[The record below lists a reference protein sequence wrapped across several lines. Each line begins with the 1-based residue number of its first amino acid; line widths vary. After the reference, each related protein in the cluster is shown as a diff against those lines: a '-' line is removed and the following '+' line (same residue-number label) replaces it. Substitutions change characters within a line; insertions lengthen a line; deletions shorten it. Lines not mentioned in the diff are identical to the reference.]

1 MPNEGL
7 IASIQNLAGTL
18 ISIFQTRLEL
28 VRVEIEEGRQH
39 LIRLLAVALFSIFCL
54 CMGVFLLT
62 ILLIVL
68 FWDTHR
74 VLVIGLM
81 TVAFL
86 AVGSAFWVMTL
97 NTLKRMP
104 KMFEASLAELLRD
117 RQHFVNK

>member
-7 IASIQNLAGTL
+7 IASITNLAGSL
-18 ISIFQTRLEL
+18 ISIVQTRLEL

-39 LIRLLAVALFSIFCL
+39 LVRLLFLTLFSIFCL
-54 CMGVFLLT
+54 CMGVFLVA

-74 VLVIGLM
+74 VLVISLL
-81 TVAFL
+81 TLSFL
-86 AVGSAFWVMTL
+86 AAGGVLLMMTL
-97 NTLKRMP
+97 KTLKRMP

-117 RQHFVNK
+117 RHHLGG

>member
-7 IASIQNLAGTL
+7 IASIQNLAGSFL
-18 ISIFQTRLEL
+18 SIVQTRLEL

-39 LIRLLAVALFSIFCL
+39 LVRLLVLTLFSIFCL
-54 CMGVFLLT
+54 CMGVFLLA

-74 VLVIGLM
+74 VLVISLL
-81 TVAFL
+81 TISFL
-86 AVGSAFWVMTL
+86 AAGSVLWMMTL

-117 RQHFVNK
+117 RHHLGG

>member
-7 IASIQNLAGTL
+7 IASLKNLTGSL
-18 ISIFQTRLEL
+18 IGIVQTRLEL

-39 LIRLLAVALFSIFCL
+39 LVRLLVLTLFSIFCL
-54 CMGVFLLT
+54 CMGVFLLA

-74 VLVIGLM
+74 VLVISLL
-81 TVAFL
+81 TISFL
-86 AVGSAFWVMTL
+86 AAGSVLWMMTL
-97 NTLKRMP
+97 KSLKRMP

-117 RQHFVNK
+117 RHHLGG

>member
-7 IASIQNLAGTL
+7 IASLTNLAGSL
-18 ISIFQTRLEL
+18 ISIVQTRLEL

-39 LIRLLAVALFSIFCL
+39 LVRLLVLTLFSIFCL
-54 CMGVFLLT
+54 CMGVFLVA

-74 VLVIGLM
+74 VLVISLL
-81 TVAFL
+81 TFSFL
-86 AVGSAFWVMTL
+86 AAGTVLWMMTL

-117 RQHFVNK
+117 RHHLGG

>member
-7 IASIQNLAGTL
+7 IASLKNLTGSL
-18 ISIFQTRLEL
+18 IGIVQTRLEL

-39 LIRLLAVALFSIFCL
+39 LVRLLVLTLFSIFCL
-54 CMGVFLLT
+54 CMGVFLLA

-74 VLVIGLM
+74 VLVISLL
-81 TVAFL
+81 TLSFL
-86 AVGSAFWVMTL
+86 AAGTVLWMMTL

-117 RQHFVNK
+117 RHHLGG